1 MSNDS
6 IEFITL
12 EECAVS
18 FTNKLDAS
26 AIFAHLTAQHLLTED
41 DKQELMN
48 KSRTPREKAK
58 YIMHI
63 LPRKAGGWFDKL
75 LQCLRESADGTG
87 HEDLLKEL
95 ESKRQ
100 ELRERRR
107 NSSTPITKKFT
118 ISESGGS
125 QDPQTPVGNR
135 LEDVRRRSR
144 SQQEVVRRR
153 GQEEVRQLN
162 YKMCSCH
169 FKIDIFICL
178 SAFTISCTRDTNFF
192 IHRIQCNWYSN

>member
-48 KSRTPREKAK
+48 NSRTPREKAK

-63 LPRKAGGWFDKL
+63 LPRKAEGWFDKL

-107 NSSTPITKKFT
+107 NSSTPITKTLT

-125 QDPQTPVGNR
+125 QEPVIPVGNR
-135 LEDVRRRSR
+135 PEDVRSRRSR
-144 SQQEVVRRR
+144 QEVVRRR
-153 GQEEVRQLN
+153 GQEEVRPSN

-169 FKIDIFICL
+169 LKRGGC
-178 SAFTISCTRDTNFF
+178 
-192 IHRIQCNWYSN
+192 IHLPVCFHYLLY

>member
-1 MSNDS
+1 MSDDS

-41 DKQELMN
+41 DKQVLMSN
-48 KSRTPREKAK
+48 SRTPREKAN
-58 YIMHI
+58 YIMQI

-87 HEDLLKEL
+87 HGDLWTEL

-100 ELRERRR
+100 ELRERR
-107 NSSTPITKKFT
+107 NSGATKKLT
-118 ISESGGS
+118 ISGSGS
-125 QDPQTPVGNR
+125 SKEPSIPVG
-135 LEDVRRRSR
+135 SR
-144 SQQEVVRRR
+144 QEGARRR
-153 GQEEVRQLN
+153 GESRPEEVQPFN
-162 YKMCSCH
+162 YRMCSH
-169 FKIDIFICL
+169 LDMHIFIYQ
-178 SAFTISCTRDTNFF
+178 SAFTISCTDVSTLVSKEYKVIDIQIKR
-192 IHRIQCNWYSN
+192 IHR